1 LTKKL
6 NKIKIKPKAMS
17 ERLEVLRRA
26 IDLDLAIYR
35 LTEKLSK
42 DEILV
47 SQLRK
52 IGNELVGDLILH
64 NFLEAQKKIEI
75 LLVYFEVAAAQKWV
89 KEINWLI
96 LEKEYQKL
104 RQTIDY
110 LIQEGER
117 VQKMVTSRQTDNIV
131 SHNIYK
137 GGKKIRDTGI
147 FNLPERQ
154 KKILTLIQSQQGV
167 KMSDLIPLFKTEASE
182 RTLRNDLQILLDK
195 NLIIR
200 SGKRK
205 SAIYFVK

>member
-1 LTKKL
+1 
-6 NKIKIKPKAMS
+6 MS